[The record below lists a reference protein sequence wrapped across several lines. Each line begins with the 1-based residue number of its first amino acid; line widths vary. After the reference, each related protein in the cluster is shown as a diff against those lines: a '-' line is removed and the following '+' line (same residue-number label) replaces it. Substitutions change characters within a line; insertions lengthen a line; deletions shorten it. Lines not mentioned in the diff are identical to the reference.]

1 MEEKNI
7 ATEEKVGL
15 EPAKKTSS
23 EDYFADFNFGELE
36 ANMGQMLKNGVHF
49 GHQKTRK
56 NPKMEPYI
64 FTTKNGINIIDLE
77 KTVRCLEEAV
87 EFLNKIKKEGKQI
100 LFVGT
105 KKQIKE
111 ILKSAAIRC
120 QMPYVAERWL
130 GGTFTN
136 FKIIRGRVKYLI
148 DMENGFASG
157 DFKKYTKFEQM
168 KKMEEM
174 KKLEKKL
181 GGIKN
186 MAEIPA
192 AVFVT
197 DTNQDNL
204 AVKEARRMHV
214 PLVAIMDTNS
224 DPSVVDYPIPGND
237 DAISSVR
244 LLTSYICKAIVE

>member
-1 MEEKNI
+1 MGEKTI
-7 ATEEKVGL
+7 ATKEKVGL

-23 EDYFADFNFGELE
+23 EDYFADFDFGELE
-36 ANMGQMLKNGVHF
+36 LSMDQMLKNGVHF

-56 NPKMEPYI
+56 NPKMETYI

-77 KTVRCLEEAV
+77 KTARCIEDAV
-87 EFLNKIKKEGKQI
+87 EFLKKIKKEGKQV

-105 KKQIKE
+105 KKQVKE
-111 ILKSAAIRC
+111 ILKSSAVRC
-120 QMPYVAERWL
+120 QMPQVTERWL

-136 FKIIRGRVKYLI
+136 FKIVRGRSKYLI

-157 DFKKYTKFEQM
+157 EFKKYTKFEQM

-192 AVFVT
+192 AIFVA
-197 DTNQDNL
+197 DTNQDGL
-204 AVKEARRMHV
+204 AVKEARRMRV
-214 PLVAIMDTNS
+214 PVIAIVDTNS
-224 DPSVVDYPIPGND
+224 DPSVIDYPIPGND

-244 LLTSYICKAIVE
+244 LLVSHICKAMIE

>member
-7 ATEEKVGL
+7 ATEEKVSL

-36 ANMGQMLKNGVHF
+36 TSMGQMLKNGVHF

-77 KTVRCLEEAV
+77 KTVRCLEEAAG
-87 EFLNKIKKEGKQI
+87 FLNKIKKEGKQI

-111 ILKSAAIRC
+111 ILKSAAIRG

-136 FKIIRGRVKYLI
+136 FKIIRGRTKYLI
-148 DMENGFASG
+148 DLENGFASG
-157 DFKKYTKFEQM
+157 EFKKYTKFERM
-168 KKMEEM
+168 KKMGEM

-214 PLVAIMDTNS
+214 PLVAIVDTNS
-224 DPSVVDYPIPGND
+224 DPSVIDYPIPGND

>member
-1 MEEKNI
+1 MEEKII
-7 ATEEKVGL
+7 ATKEKVGL

-23 EDYFADFNFGELE
+23 EDYFADFDFGELE
-36 ANMGQMLKNGVHF
+36 VNMDKMLKNGVHF
-49 GHQKTRK
+49 GHQKIRK

-77 KTVRCLEEAV
+77 KTVRCIEDAV
-87 EFLNKIKKEGKQI
+87 EFLKKIKKEGKQV

-105 KKQIKE
+105 KKQVKE
-111 ILKSAAIRC
+111 ILKSAAVRC
-120 QMPYVAERWL
+120 QMPHVTERWL

-136 FKIIRGRVKYLI
+136 FKIVRGRSKYLI

-174 KKLEKKL
+174 EKLEKKL

-192 AVFVT
+192 AIFIA
-197 DTNQDNL
+197 DTNQDVL
-204 AVKEARRMHV
+204 AVKEARRMNV
-214 PLVAIMDTNS
+214 PIIAIVDTNS
-224 DPSVVDYPIPGND
+224 DPSVIDYPIPGND

-244 LLTSYICKAIVE
+244 LLVSHVCKAIVD